1 MIFSI
6 GVMVRMDWSNA
17 VVSAAVGA
25 GIGEL
30 FNINCNYPVIV
41 ESVMRTV

>member
-6 GVMVRMDWSNA
+6 GVMGRMDWSSA
-17 VVSAAVGA
+17 VVFEAVGA
-25 GIGEL
+25 GIGEP
-30 FNINCNYPVIV
+30 FNIKCIYPVIA